1 MKRRLSVTNFSSEN
15 SFCQY
20 WVLSHDQV
28 AGYSIR
34 IKQPVSGQG
43 MHLAC
48 GQCAKTSG
56 CISMASQLT
65 QALLNGEKSSLTNLK
80 LFVDFGTN
88 IYQSIQLKFQRIL
101 FPLLDVA

>member
-1 MKRRLSVTNFSSEN
+1 
-15 SFCQY
+15 
-20 WVLSHDQV
+20 
-28 AGYSIR
+28 
-34 IKQPVSGQG
+34 
-43 MHLAC
+43 
-48 GQCAKTSG
+48 
-56 CISMASQLT
+56 MASQLT